1 MPFVVFSSSYDCNRT
16 TSVLQILHV
25 VRLRLT
31 YNINLAGQSSRLP
44 YPAHTITLCAF
55 IPPPDQRKG
64 LVTPSV
70 PFSRLTELSVHTV
83 PVALQWLVVSPHPTT
98 RKFSSLNVEPE
109 LKKKKQELFLYEPFA
124 ISSLT
129 TGGNNFSKMS
139 KNHFCSSGGGTR
151 THSLWVMSPANSLC
165 SSPQWLFILPPRI
178 VPNCVTFWKWLFCF
192 FQEFNVFSLPIIRGF
207 SKKETLG
214 MRKFI
219 INNHG
224 SNSV

>member
-83 PVALQWLVVSPHPTT
+83 PVALQ
-98 RKFSSLNVEPE
+98 
-109 LKKKKQELFLYEPFA
+109 
-124 ISSLT
+124 
-129 TGGNNFSKMS
+129 
-139 KNHFCSSGGGTR
+139 
-151 THSLWVMSPANSLC
+151 
-165 SSPQWLFILPPRI
+165 
-178 VPNCVTFWKWLFCF
+178 
-192 FQEFNVFSLPIIRGF
+192 
-207 SKKETLG
+207 
-214 MRKFI
+214 
-219 INNHG
+219 
-224 SNSV
+224 